1 MDDRI
6 RRDRQHAECLLHRKI
21 ERVLHVILR
30 AAVLN
35 ALFNRRPDEPA
46 KQQRIGKTDRIHGIE
61 PSELIVAGENVLQ
74 IRCAAAPVA
83 ENEDRVLFDL
93 RFADAA
99 AVNERFRRR
108 CRRKRERRGGNVQ
121 RLRQPVAG
129 DMEMV
134 LFQQMH
140 PVVQPAGQ
148 KKMSGIDSFHGVASL
163 TYKNLDINIAG
174 ECELNVKHSPAM
186 DSLYMDFAV
195 FAGSVTVNRLP
206 SPGRL
211 SAAIVPP
218 CSSTM
223 RLHSASP
230 RPQPSA
236 RRSVSP

>member
-6 RRDRQHAECLLHRKI
+6 RRDRQHAERLLHREI

-30 AAVLN
+30 AAVPD
-35 ALFNRRPDEPA
+35 ALFDRRLDEPA
-46 KQQRIGKTDRIHGIE
+46 EQQRVGQADRVHGIE
-61 PSELIVAGENVLQ
+61 PAELLVAREDVLQ

-93 RFADAA
+93 RFADAL

-108 CRRKRERRGGNVQ
+108 RGRERERRCGNVQ

-129 DMEMV
+129 DMEVV

-148 KKMSGIDSFHGVASL
+148 KKVSGIDSFHGVASL

-186 DSLYMDFAV
+186 ESLYMNFAA
-195 FAGSVTVNRLP
+195 FAGSATLKRLP

-211 SAAIVPP
+211 SAEIVPP
-218 CSSTM
+218 CCSTM
-223 RLHSASP
+223 RLQSVRPS
-230 RPQPSA
+230 PQPSA